1 MYGEVIRTETLTP
14 SLVRVVLGGDGLA
27 DYEHVAFTDA
37 YVNVALPPAG
47 ASYAAPF
54 DPAEV
59 RDRLAPEEWP
69 LRRRYTV
76 AGWDA
81 AARELT
87 LDFVVHGDAGAAGP
101 WARDAAPGDRL
112 VLTGPS
118 GGYSPDPTADWHL
131 MVGDESALPA
141 IAASAAAVPA
151 AVPLVVRLLCDGP
164 DHELH
169 ARHVRRAR
177 RPLAAPHRRRGRRRP
192 AGAGGARPPVPP
204 RPRARV
210 RARRGRR
217 DPRRAPPPA
226 RRAPG
231 AARAGLRLGVLATVH
246 GRRGMAPGQARLQ
259 RGHGGRRRLS
269 ALRSRSPAR
278 AGRVRAAT
286 GCAGP
291 PGDRPG
297 RATSGSG

>member
-14 SLVRVVLGGDGLA
+14 SLVRVVLGGDGLT
-27 DYEHVAFTDA
+27 DFEPVPFTDA

-59 RDRLAPEEWP
+59 RERLAPEEWP

-76 AGWDA
+76 AAWDVA
-81 AARELT
+81 TRELT

-101 WARDAAPGDRL
+101 WARDAEPGDLL

-164 DHELH
+164 EHEVPLATYAALDVRWLH
-169 ARHVRRAR
+169 RTGDEDDADLLAQAVRDLPFLRGRVHAFVHGEAGEIRDVRRHLLGEREVPREDVSVSAYWR
-177 RPLAAPHRRRGRRRP
+177 RFMTDEAWRQVKRDFNAAME
-192 AGAGGARPPVPP
+192 ADVA
-204 RPRARV
+204 
-210 RARRGRR
+210 
-217 DPRRAPPPA
+217 
-226 RRAPG
+226 
-231 AARAGLRLGVLATVH
+231 
-246 GRRGMAPGQARLQ
+246 
-259 RGHGGRRRLS
+259 
-269 ALRSRSPAR
+269 
-278 AGRVRAAT
+278 
-286 GCAGP
+286 
-291 PGDRPG
+291 
-297 RATSGSG
+297 